1 LSEDLEHK
9 FLNLI
14 EDNSGIIYKVTRLYA
29 SDLNDEKDLRQEVI
43 YQAWRSFSR
52 FDSKSKFSTWLYKVA
67 LNTALTH
74 QRKQKRTTDARW
86 EEEIQPGEGN
96 ARGLLIKL
104 IKDLSAI
111 DKLVIMLHLD
121 GYTNDEV
128 AEISGL
134 RKNHV
139 AVKIYRIKDL
149 LKNKLEN
156 NS

>member
-14 EDNSGIIYKVTRLYA
+14 EENSGIIHKVTRLYA
-29 SDLNDEKDLRQEVI
+29 ADMNDEKDLRQEVI

-52 FDSKSKFSTWLYKVA
+52 FDGRSKFSTWLYKVA

-74 QRKQKRTTDARW
+74 RRKQKKSLNSNL
-86 EEEIQPGEGN
+86 EERLQAEGGD
-96 ARGLLIKL
+96 ARGLLIRL

-121 GYTNDEV
+121 GYANDEV

-134 RKNHV
+134 KKNHV

-149 LKNKLEN
+149 LKDKLKN

>member
-1 LSEDLEHK
+1 MSEDLEHK

-14 EDNSGIIYKVTRLYA
+14 EENSGIIYKVTRLYA
-29 SDLNDEKDLRQEVI
+29 ADLNDEKDLRQEVI

-52 FDSKSKFSTWLYKVA
+52 FDSRSKFSTWLYKVA

-74 QRKQKRTTDARW
+74 RRKQKQTTGASW

-96 ARGLLIKL
+96 ARGLLINL

-121 GYTNDEV
+121 GYANDEV

-134 RKNHV
+134 KKNHV

-149 LKNKLEN
+149 LKDKLKT

>member
-1 LSEDLEHK
+1 MSQDLEHR

-14 EDNSGIIYKVTRLYA
+14 EENSGIIYKVTRLYS

-52 FDSKSKFSTWLYKVA
+52 FDGRSKFSTWLYKVA

-74 QRKQKRTTDARW
+74 RRKQKYSAGNDL
-86 EEEIQPGEGN
+86 EETLQPVSGN
-96 ARGLLIKL
+96 SRGLLISL

-121 GYTNDEV
+121 GYSNDEV

-134 RKNHV
+134 KKNHV
-139 AVKIYRIKDL
+139 SVKIYRIKDL
-149 LKNKLEN
+149 LKAKLNN